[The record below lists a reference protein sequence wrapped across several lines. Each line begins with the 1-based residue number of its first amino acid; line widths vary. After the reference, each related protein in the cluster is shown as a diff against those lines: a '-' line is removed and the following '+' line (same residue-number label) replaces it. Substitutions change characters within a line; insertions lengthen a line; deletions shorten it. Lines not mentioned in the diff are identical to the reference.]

1 MKSFVDF
8 LTEGKKPDPNP
19 TSSPTGGGSGGGK
32 PPKNPPLSSAEIEAI
47 KRQAQADMGPSSMD
61 WWDETDDNIKK
72 NRNRNIDDLTTGGE
86 VKTNKPQQKPLKKLI
101 QRASKDQK
109 ARGLKVGDLDPKFS
123 AELEAKRKAR
133 IDPKTGKATQQG
145 VKNFAQNIG
154 GYRRR
159 NIPKDELSRI
169 FKYAD
174 NVARDPSSKEYKRI
188 EAEINKSDYAGKRAK
203 VPSIKQ
209 LDKIK
214 SDIKTSKTINQ
225 KGGKLNIP
233 RTSRLL
239 NTSTRKGRIG
249 NIPVNKAQTYTK
261 KINDIRLE
269 KEANKVIEKLRRI
282 RKNETS
288 GLKSRMS
295 NAYVNRQR
303 KLKNSANEILKSIS
317 KDSKSSSTFKYKSPP
332 TANPDLGKTKVR
344 QSVKGPGSSTGSLSR
359 ANLRFS
365 GDANYQKLK
374 KTIDPVKTKTVNPQ
388 KTYNQ
393 FQKDISRIRG
403 KKSNFTKANLLH
415 QVTKVTKKVPKVGVD
430 PFSGAF
436 EYARQRDQKNAT
448 PKRAIAGGAIN
459 AISSYAGFKKGA
471 STAARIASPL
481 LAAPFPGARPLY
493 GLTVLG
499 GGIAGQVLTTKATQ
513 TAFDQA
519 LGKKGT
525 RVATQTDLE
534 KEKNKNKTKVITAN
548 QGKGKNTKAVVP
560 PTSKGSGG
568 FGLNLAK

>member
-32 PPKNPPLSSAEIEAI
+32 PPKNPPLSSAEIEKI
-47 KRQAQADMGPSSMD
+47 KRQAQSEMGDSSFD

-72 NRNRNIDDLTTGGE
+72 NRNRNTDDLTKGGD

-145 VKNFAQNIG
+145 VRNFAQNIG

-159 NIPKDELSRI
+159 NIPKDKLSRI

-203 VPSIKQ
+203 VSSIKQ
-209 LDKIK
+209 LEKIK

-249 NIPVNKAQTYTK
+249 NLNKAQAYTK
-261 KINDIRLE
+261 KINDARLE
-269 KEANKVIEKLRRI
+269 KEGNKIIEKLRRI
-282 RKNETS
+282 RKNEKS

-295 NAYVNRQR
+295 NAYVTRQR
-303 KLKNSANEILKSIS
+303 KLKDSANEVLKSIN

-332 TANPDLGKTKVR
+332 TANPDLGKSKVR

-365 GDANYQKLK
+365 GDANYQQLK
-374 KTIDPVKTKTVNPQ
+374 KTIDPVKTKTVDPQ

-393 FQKDISRIRG
+393 MQKDISKVRG
-403 KKSNFTKANLLH
+403 KKST
-415 QVTKVTKKVPKVGVD
+415 
-430 PFSGAF
+430 
-436 EYARQRDQKNAT
+436 
-448 PKRAIAGGAIN
+448 
-459 AISSYAGFKKGA
+459 
-471 STAARIASPL
+471 
-481 LAAPFPGARPLY
+481 
-493 GLTVLG
+493 
-499 GGIAGQVLTTKATQ
+499 
-513 TAFDQA
+513 
-519 LGKKGT
+519 
-525 RVATQTDLE
+525 
-534 KEKNKNKTKVITAN
+534 
-548 QGKGKNTKAVVP
+548 
-560 PTSKGSGG
+560 
-568 FGLNLAK
+568 